1 MRRKNHTLF
10 IAALL
15 LLFAGCKGGAEKP
28 AAAGKQ
34 QISRPKAMV
43 ISPEQIN
50 DLLEASGTV
59 LAGEEVALM
68 PEIQGRIVLLN
79 LPEGKRVQKGE
90 LLVKFFDG
98 DLQAQLS
105 RVKAQLA
112 TAEIT
117 EKRQKE
123 LLAANGISRQ
133 EYDLTVTSI
142 ATLKADM
149 AAVQAQLTKTEVR
162 APFAGI
168 IGLRRVSEGAI
179 VSPGTLLANLRADNT
194 LKLDFSV
201 PEAWAG
207 RVSTGTIVSF
217 RTEADTTL
225 HTATIMATEQSVE
238 QGTRTLSVRARIDT
252 RNNNLLPGTFARV
265 EIPFSG
271 SDSLVIVP
279 TNALIAQGRSNSVI
293 VARGGKAE
301 FVKVETG
308 ARYASGIVIRKGL
321 QPGDTVLTSGVLF
334 IKPGNPVQPEII
346 K

>member
-1 MRRKNHTLF
+1 MYRQKHKLF
-10 IAALL
+10 IPALL
-15 LLFAGCKGGAEKP
+15 LLLAGCNGGAEKP
-28 AAAGKQ
+28 AAAGNQPISKPKAIIISAQ
-34 QISRPKAMV
+34 QINER
-43 ISPEQIN
+43 
-50 DLLEASGTV
+50 LEASGTV
-59 LAGEEVALM
+59 LAAEEVALM
-68 PEIQGRIVLLN
+68 PEIQGRIVMLN

-90 LLVKFFDG
+90 LLVKLFDG

-133 EYDLTVTSI
+133 EYDLTVTGI

-162 APFAGI
+162 APFTGV

-179 VSPGTLLANLRADNT
+179 VSPGTLLANLRADNE
-194 LKLDFSV
+194 LKLDFTV

-207 RVSTGTIVSF
+207 RVATGTEVSF
-217 RTEADTTL
+217 RTESDTTL
-225 HTATIMATEQSVE
+225 HTAKIMATEQGVE
-238 QGTRTLSVRARIDT
+238 QGTRTLSVRARIDAGSK
-252 RNNNLLPGTFARV
+252 NLMPGTFARV

-279 TNALIAQGRSNSVI
+279 TNALIAQGRGNSVI

-334 IKPGNPVQPEII
+334 IKPGNPVQPVII